1 MKQLRFTLYSI
12 AIVWVFFSCQ
22 NEESFPIAGNGHGH
36 IILSLP
42 DFQPFVLVGSRAE
55 QTLTDLSGYI
65 FTLEGTDGEGN
76 PVSQEITFVDNCCII
91 PAGTYTLTA
100 DNHAVAVS
108 GNGTAYYSGTSATFT
123 LSPGGMT
130 QVPSI
135 NMGKPKNARIDLNLD
150 ETFTALYDLAE
161 VTLSDGDRMVGLTV
175 GQPQGFMMIPE
186 NGAVSFT
193 IKAAARK
200 GSHATDLP
208 AGGLTGHIAIAA
220 GYAYAINLTA
230 KSIEDLMIE
239 IGDGTHDGE
248 FNAKENIES
257 IESIE
262 SLEFLEFLEFLEPL
276 EPLESLE
283 PLKNLSTPKS
293 SSL

>member
-161 VTLSDGDRMVGLTV
+161 VTLSDGDRTVELTV
-175 GQPQGFMMIPE
+175 GQPQGYMMVPD

-193 IKAAARK
+193 IKAVC
-200 GSHATDLP
+200 TLN
-208 AGGLTGHIAIAA
+208 T
-220 GYAYAINLTA
+220 T
-230 KSIEDLMIE
+230 
-239 IGDGTHDGE
+239 
-248 FNAKENIES
+248 
-257 IESIE
+257 
-262 SLEFLEFLEFLEPL
+262 
-276 EPLESLE
+276 
-283 PLKNLSTPKS
+283 
-293 SSL
+293 

>member
-1 MKQLRFTLYSI
+1 MKQLKTILI
-12 AIVWVFFSCQ
+12 ATGFALVFFSCQ
-22 NEESFPIAGNGHGH
+22 NEEVVPNVGNANGH
-36 IILSLP
+36 IILSQP
-42 DFQPFVLVGSRAE
+42 DFQPYVVVGSRAE
-55 QTLTDLSGYI
+55 QSLTDLAGFS
-65 FTLEGTDGEGN
+65 FTLKGEDTEGN
-76 PVSQEITFVDNCCII
+76 DVSMNIEFVDNSCII
-91 PAGTYTLTA
+91 PAGKYTLTA

-175 GQPQGFMMIPE
+175 GRPQGFMMVPE

-200 GSHATDLP
+200 GSHVTDLP

-220 GYAYAINLTA
+220 GYAYTLCLTA
-230 KSIEDLMIE
+230 KTIDDMMIG

-257 IESIE
+257 
-262 SLEFLEFLEFLEPL
+262 LEFLEPL

>member
-1 MKQLRFTLYSI
+1 MKQLKTKLI
-12 AIVWVFFSCQ
+12 AMGMALASFSCQ
-22 NEESFPIAGNGHGH
+22 NEEAVPNTGNASGR
-36 IILSLP
+36 IFLSLP
-42 DFQPFVLVGSRAE
+42 DFQPFVAVGSRAE
-55 QTLTDLSGYI
+55 QALTDLSGYI
-65 FTLEGTDGEGN
+65 FTLDGTDGEGN
-76 PVSQEITFVDNCCII
+76 PVSQEITFVENCCII

-200 GSHATDLP
+200 GSHVTDLP

-230 KSIEDLMIE
+230 KSIEDLMIA

-248 FNAKENIES
+248 FNAKENLEN
-257 IESIE
+257 IE
-262 SLEFLEFLEFLEPL
+262 SLESLESLEFLEPL

-283 PLKNLSTPKS
+283 PLKNLSSPKS

>member
-1 MKQLRFTLYSI
+1 MKQLKTKLI
-12 AIVWVFFSCQ
+12 AMGMALASFSCQ
-22 NEESFPIAGNGHGH
+22 NEEAVPNAGNASGR
-36 IILSLP
+36 IFLSLP
-42 DFQPFVLVGSRAE
+42 DFQPFVVVGSRAE
-55 QTLTDLSGYI
+55 QSLTDLAGFS
-65 FTLEGTDGEGN
+65 FTLKGEDTEGN
-76 PVSQEITFVDNCCII
+76 DVSMNIEFVDNSCII

-200 GSHATDLP
+200 GSHVTDLP

-248 FNAKENIES
+248 FNAKENLEN
-257 IESIE
+257 IE
-262 SLEFLEFLEFLEPL
+262 SLESLEFLEPL

-283 PLKNLSTPKS
+283 PLKNLSSPKS